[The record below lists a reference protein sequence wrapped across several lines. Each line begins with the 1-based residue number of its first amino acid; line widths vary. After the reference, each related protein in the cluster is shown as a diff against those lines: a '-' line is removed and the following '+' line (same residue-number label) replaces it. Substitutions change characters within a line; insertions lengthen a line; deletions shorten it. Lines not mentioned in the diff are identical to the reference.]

1 MLRVLR
7 EIETRQANIE
17 FLLKRVLEKVDGFD
31 IDIQNLLANDTAL
44 VLVVGNVL
52 TLVQALK
59 DAKPVT
65 QVQIDA
71 VRKVSADIETAV
83 SSLQGVLPVTPPAV

>member
-1 MLRVLR
+1 MFRVLR
-7 EIETRQANIE
+7 EIEIRQINIE
-17 FLLKRVLEKVDGFD
+17 FLLQRVLSKVDGFD
-31 IDIQNLLANDTAL
+31 TDIQNLLANDAAL
-44 VLVVGNVL
+44 VSVVVKVL
-52 TLVQALK
+52 SLVQALK

-83 SSLQGVLPVTPPAV
+83 TSLQGVLPVTPPTV